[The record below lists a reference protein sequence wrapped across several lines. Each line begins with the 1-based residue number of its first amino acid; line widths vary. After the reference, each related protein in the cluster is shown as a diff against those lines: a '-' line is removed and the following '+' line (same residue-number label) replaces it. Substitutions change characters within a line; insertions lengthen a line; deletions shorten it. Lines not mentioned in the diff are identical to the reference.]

1 MSEFE
6 NEIVI
11 ALDDVKDLLRQIR
24 AADWREKLCRIEGA
38 LHKAYLEETKSFP
51 LLRIAL
57 AGTLFLGLVSAVAYA
72 FFEIN

>member
-11 ALDDVKDLLRQIR
+11 ALDDVRDLLSQIR

-51 LLRIAL
+51 LLRFAV
-57 AGTLFLGLVSAVAYA
+57 ASMLFLGMISAVAYA
-72 FFEIN
+72 FFEIK